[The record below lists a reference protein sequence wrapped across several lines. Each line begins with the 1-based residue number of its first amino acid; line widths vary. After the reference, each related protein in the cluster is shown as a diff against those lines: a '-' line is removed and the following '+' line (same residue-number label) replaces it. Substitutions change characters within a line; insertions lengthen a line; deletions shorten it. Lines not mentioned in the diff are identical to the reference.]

1 MMRGSGERRELMIK
15 TAEELVRNAKARVET
30 VALQDAAAAVAASK
44 AVLVDVRED
53 DEWQQCHIDGAI
65 HASRGLL
72 EFYADPTDPRH
83 QEGMAPSRRTIV
95 VCASGARASLAALTL
110 KAMGY
115 TNVAVLDG
123 GIGAWMDAGL
133 PTHHLGH
140 GA

>member
-1 MMRGSGERRELMIK
+1 
-15 TAEELVRNAKARVET
+15 
-30 VALQDAAAAVAASK
+30 
-44 AVLVDVRED
+44 
-53 DEWQQCHIDGAI
+53 
-65 HASRGLL
+65 
-72 EFYADPTDPRH
+72 
-83 QEGMAPSRRTIV
+83 MAPSRRTIV